1 MNDFSQLTQFPI
13 LETEEDVSNELL
25 QVNSTTS
32 SGTGIINSLFGN
44 LFRSNSSTTA
54 NTSKQTD
61 NKDVKEG
68 MIYGL

>member
-25 QVNSTTS
+25 QVNTTTS
-32 SGTGIINSLFGN
+32 SGTGIINSFFGN

-68 MIYGL
+68 KIYGL